1 MAEKEIGKVIHWY
14 DKINVAVIKLSGV
27 LKVGDTVKIKRG
39 EEEFEESVASMQV
52 DYKDVTSGKKGDEVA
67 VKFSQKAK
75 EGAVLYKA

>member
-14 DKINVAVIKLSGV
+14 DKINVAVIKLSAA
-27 LKVGDTVKIKRG
+27 LKVGEAIKIKRG
-39 EEEFEESVASMQV
+39 EEEFEETIASMQV

-75 EGAVLYKA
+75 EGAVLYK